1 MAGSP
6 DPPAPNSRAAQ
17 KKSSNLQHVRESEA
31 ASLNSSHQ
39 ATKPTTNNI
48 NPSIDVSNEPTRR
61 SSRRQSQN
69 EAVPQDSPAAPESS
83 SKMSKIHVS
92 NVNQTVVAEG
102 TNQEPPNNPNS
113 NDEQPTKPKST
124 HKRKMPKKAKAGL
137 GCRIA
142 RGVPITRLRLAK
154 LPRFRKMH
162 FSWIPWWM
170 LN

>member
-1 MAGSP
+1 MEGPP
-6 DPPAPNSRAAQ
+6 DPPAPISRAAEN
-17 KKSSNLQHVRESEA
+17 SSNLQHVRESEA
-31 ASLNSSHQ
+31 ASLNPSQPS
-39 ATKPTTNNI
+39 TNPTTNNI

-113 NDEQPTKPKST
+113 NDEQPTKPKSA
-124 HKRKMPKKAKAGL
+124 HKRKMPQRKRVGIGSRTAS
-137 GCRIA
+137 
-142 RGVPITRLRLAK
+142 RGRGRA
-154 LPRFRKMH
+154 
-162 FSWIPWWM
+162 W
-170 LN
+170 